1 MRRNGMKEWKIE
13 NLTHS
18 YGIKTLFDDL
28 SFSIQESQRVGLIGV
43 NGTGKTSLLR
53 IVAGELKPDKGNIS
67 KPGEYEIGYLSQ
79 QSNLDNEKTVF
90 ETVFEGDSPIVQAA
104 RYYEEVLHRLTEN
117 PMDPKIQQAF
127 TEAEKRMNQEDAWN
141 VTSRAEAILNRLGLT
156 DSTQQVKF
164 LSGGQKKRAALAQ
177 VLIQEPDLLILDEPT
192 NHLDFQM
199 IKWLEDYLAGYRG
212 ALLMVTHD
220 RYFLDRVSNEI
231 LELENGKI
239 QAYPGNYQRYIELKA
254 EREETGAKIAHKQK
268 QLFKQELAW
277 MRAGV
282 KARGT
287 KQEARKER
295 FSDLKD
301 KVNSQVTKSELEL
314 SLSGSRLG
322 KKVLELENASKNIE
336 EITILDQ
343 FNLLIQHTDRIGVTG
358 VNGAGKTT
366 FLNILSQ
373 ETELD
378 SGILSVGETVK
389 IGFYKQINEE
399 FDEDKRMIT
408 YLREIAEEVKLADGT
423 SVSVSQLLE
432 RFLFDRSMHGS
443 LINKLSGGEKRRLYL
458 LKILMQQPNVL
469 ILDEPTN
476 DLDVQTLTI
485 LEEYI
490 SHFSGAV
497 IAVSHDRYFLDK
509 IANKLLVFKGQGE
522 IEETH
527 TSLTDY
533 LERTQEMKETK
544 ASEKKS
550 KDIPLKKK
558 ETKEKNILTYN
569 EKKEWASI
577 EGEIESLESEL
588 EEVQIEMESVLSD
601 HVLLNELTEKQ
612 TALNKKLE
620 EKYARWD
627 YLSQYE

>member
-1 MRRNGMKEWKIE
+1 MKEWKIE
-13 NLTHS
+13 QLTHS

-28 SFSIQESQRVGLIGV
+28 SFSIREAQRVGLIGV

-53 IVAGELKPDKGNIS
+53 IVAGELKPDKGLIS

-79 QSNLDNEKTVF
+79 KTELDEEKTLF
-90 ETVFEGDSPIVQAA
+90 ETVFDGDSPVVQAA
-104 RYYEEVLHRLTEN
+104 RHYEEVLQKLSED
-117 PMDPKIQQAF
+117 PMNPKIQQTF
-127 TEAEKRMNQEDAWN
+127 TEAEKRMNQEDAWT
-141 VTSRAEAILNRLGLT
+141 VSSRAKSILNQLGLS
-156 DSTQQVKF
+156 DSSKKVST

-239 QAYPGNYQRYIELKA
+239 QSYSGNYQQYVQLKA
-254 EREETGAKIAHKQK
+254 EREETEAKMAHKQK
-268 QLFKQELAW
+268 QLYKQELAW

-282 KARGT
+282 RARGT

-295 FSDLKD
+295 FAGIEKQV
-301 KVNSQVTKSELEL
+301 KSQVTKSDLEL
-314 SLSGSRLG
+314 NLSGSRLG
-322 KKVLELENASKNIE
+322 KKVLELENATKRMGDL
-336 EITILDQ
+336 TILDQ
-343 FNLLIQHTDRIGVTG
+343 FNLLVQQTDRIGITG

-366 FLNILSQ
+366 FLNILAQ
-373 ETELD
+373 ETELE
-378 SGILSVGETVK
+378 SGELIIGDTVK
-389 IGFYKQINEE
+389 IGYYRQLNEA
-399 FDEDKRMIT
+399 FDEDKRVIT

-443 LINKLSGGEKRRLYL
+443 PINKLSGGEKRRLYL

-490 SHFSGAV
+490 SQFSGAV
-497 IAVSHDRYFLDK
+497 IAVSHDRYFIDK
-509 IANKLLVFKGQGE
+509 IANKLLIFNGNGR
-522 IEETH
+522 IEESYATLTEYLEQTREIKEEKLSVIKNKTAPEKRKEPKEK
-527 TSLTDY
+527 TSLTY
-533 LERTQEMKETK
+533 M
-544 ASEKKS
+544 
-550 KDIPLKKK
+550 
-558 ETKEKNILTYN
+558 
-569 EKKEWASI
+569 EKKEWESI
-577 EGEIESLESEL
+577 ESDIEQLEMELEAIQGEIGH
-588 EEVQIEMESVLSD
+588 VVSD
-601 HVLLNELTEKQ
+601 HVKLSELTDKQ
-612 TALNKKLE
+612 TELSEQLA
-620 EKYARWD
+620 EKYERWE
-627 YLSQYE
+627 YLAQYV

>member
-1 MRRNGMKEWKIE
+1 MKEWKIE
-13 NLTHS
+13 QLTHS

-28 SFSIQESQRVGLIGV
+28 SFSIREAQRVGLIGV
-43 NGTGKTSLLR
+43 NGTGKTSLIR
-53 IVAGELKPDKGNIS
+53 IVAGELKPDSGLIS

-79 QSNLDNEKTVF
+79 KSELDEEKTLF
-90 ETVFEGDSPIVQAA
+90 ETVFDGDSPVVQAA
-104 RYYEEVLHRLTEN
+104 RHYEEVLQKLSDDPLN
-117 PMDPKIQQAF
+117 PKFQQAF
-127 TEAEKRMNQEDAWN
+127 TEAEKHMNQEDAWT
-141 VTSRAEAILNRLGLT
+141 VSSRAKSILNQLGLS
-156 DSTQQVKF
+156 DSSKKVST

-239 QAYPGNYQRYIELKA
+239 QSYSGNYQQYVQLKA
-254 EREETGAKIAHKQK
+254 EREETEAKMAHKQK
-268 QLFKQELAW
+268 QLYKQELAW

-282 KARGT
+282 RARGT

-295 FSDLKD
+295 FAGIEKQV
-301 KVNSQVTKSELEL
+301 KSQVTKSDLEL
-314 SLSGSRLG
+314 NLSGSRLG
-322 KKVLELENASKNIE
+322 KKVLELENATKRMGDL
-336 EITILDQ
+336 TILDQ
-343 FNLLIQHTDRIGVTG
+343 FNLLVQQTDRIGITG

-366 FLNILSQ
+366 FLNILAQ

-378 SGILSVGETVK
+378 SGELIIGDTVK
-389 IGFYKQINEE
+389 IGYYRQLNEA
-399 FDEDKRMIT
+399 FDEDKRVIT

-443 LINKLSGGEKRRLYL
+443 PINKLSGGEKRRLYL

-490 SHFSGAV
+490 SQFSGAV
-497 IAVSHDRYFLDK
+497 IAVSHDRYFIDK
-509 IANKLLVFKGQGE
+509 IASKLLIFNGNGR
-522 IEETH
+522 IEESYATLTEYLEQTREIKEEKPTVIKNKTAPEKRKEPKEK
-527 TSLTDY
+527 TSLTY
-533 LERTQEMKETK
+533 M
-544 ASEKKS
+544 
-550 KDIPLKKK
+550 
-558 ETKEKNILTYN
+558 
-569 EKKEWASI
+569 EKKEWESI
-577 EGEIESLESEL
+577 ESDIEQLEMEL
-588 EEVQIEMESVLSD
+588 EAIQEEISHVVSD
-601 HVLLNELTEKQ
+601 HVKLSELTDKQ
-612 TALNKKLE
+612 TELSGQLA
-620 EKYARWD
+620 EKYERWE
-627 YLSQYE
+627 YLAQYV

>member
-1 MRRNGMKEWKIE
+1 MKEWKIE
-13 NLTHS
+13 QLTHS

-28 SFSIQESQRVGLIGV
+28 SFSIREAQRVGLIGV

-53 IVAGELKPDKGNIS
+53 IVAGELTPDKGLIS

-79 QSNLDNEKTVF
+79 KSELDEEKTLF
-90 ETVFEGDSPIVQAA
+90 DTVFDGDSPAVQAA
-104 RYYEEVLHRLTEN
+104 RHYEEVLQKLSDDPTN
-117 PMDPKIQQAF
+117 PKIQQAF
-127 TEAEKRMNQEDAWN
+127 TEAEKRMNQEDAWT
-141 VTSRAEAILNRLGLT
+141 VSSRAKSILNQLGLS
-156 DSTQQVKF
+156 DSSKKVST

-239 QAYPGNYQRYIELKA
+239 QSYPGNYQQYVQLKA
-254 EREETGAKIAHKQK
+254 EREETEAKMAHKQK
-268 QLFKQELAW
+268 QLYKQELAW

-282 KARGT
+282 RARGT

-295 FSDLKD
+295 FAGIEKQV
-301 KVNSQVTKSELEL
+301 KNQVTKSDLEL
-314 SLSGSRLG
+314 NLSGSRLG
-322 KKVLELENASKNIE
+322 KKVLELENASKRMGDL
-336 EITILDQ
+336 TILDQ
-343 FNLLIQHTDRIGVTG
+343 FNLLVQQTDRIGITG

-366 FLNILSQ
+366 FLNILAQ

-378 SGILSVGETVK
+378 SGELIIGDTVK
-389 IGFYKQINEE
+389 IGYYRQLNEA
-399 FDEDKRMIT
+399 FDEDKRVIT

-443 LINKLSGGEKRRLYL
+443 PINKLSGGEKRRLYL

-490 SHFSGAV
+490 SQFSGAV
-497 IAVSHDRYFLDK
+497 IAVSHDRYFIDK
-509 IANKLLVFKGQGE
+509 IASKLLIFNGNGR
-522 IEETH
+522 IEESYATLTEYLEQTREIKEEKPTVIKNKTAPEKRKEPKEK
-527 TSLTDY
+527 TSLTY
-533 LERTQEMKETK
+533 M
-544 ASEKKS
+544 
-550 KDIPLKKK
+550 
-558 ETKEKNILTYN
+558 
-569 EKKEWASI
+569 EKKEWESI
-577 EGEIESLESEL
+577 ESDIEQLEMELEAIQGEIGH
-588 EEVQIEMESVLSD
+588 VVSD
-601 HVLLNELTEKQ
+601 HVKLSELTDKQ
-612 TALNKKLE
+612 TELSEQLA
-620 EKYARWD
+620 EKYERWE
-627 YLSQYE
+627 YLAQYV

>member
-1 MRRNGMKEWKIE
+1 MKEWKIE
-13 NLTHS
+13 QLTHS
-18 YGIKTLFDDL
+18 YGIKTLFDNL
-28 SFSIQESQRVGLIGV
+28 SFAIREAQRVGLIGV

-53 IVAGELKPDKGNIS
+53 IVAGELKPDSGLIS

-79 QSNLDNEKTVF
+79 KSELDEEKTLF
-90 ETVFEGDSPIVQAA
+90 ETVFDGDSPVVQAA
-104 RYYEEVLHRLTEN
+104 RHYEEVLQKLSEDPTN
-117 PMDPKIQQAF
+117 PKIQQAF
-127 TEAEKRMNQEDAWN
+127 TEAEKRMNQEDAWT
-141 VTSRAEAILNRLGLT
+141 VSSRAKSILNQLGLS
-156 DSTQQVKF
+156 DSSKKVST

-239 QAYPGNYQRYIELKA
+239 QSYPGNYQQYVQLKA
-254 EREETGAKIAHKQK
+254 EREETEAKMAHKQK
-268 QLFKQELAW
+268 QLYKQELAW

-282 KARGT
+282 QARGT

-295 FSDLKD
+295 FADIEKQVKSQVAKSDL
-301 KVNSQVTKSELEL
+301 ELN
-314 SLSGSRLG
+314 LSGSRLG
-322 KKVLELENASKNIE
+322 KKVLELEHATKRIGDL
-336 EITILDQ
+336 TILDQ
-343 FNLLIQHTDRIGVTG
+343 FNLLIQQTDRIGITG

-366 FLNILSQ
+366 FLNILAQ

-378 SGILSVGETVK
+378 SGELIIGDTVK
-389 IGFYKQINEE
+389 IGYYRQLNEA
-399 FDEDKRMIT
+399 FDEDKRVIT

-443 LINKLSGGEKRRLYL
+443 PINKLSGGEKRRLYL

-490 SHFSGAV
+490 SQFSGAV
-497 IAVSHDRYFLDK
+497 IAVSHDRYFIDK
-509 IANKLLVFKGQGE
+509 IASKLLIFNGNGR
-522 IEETH
+522 IEESYATLTEH
-527 TSLTDY
+527 LEQTREIKEEKPSVIKNKTAPEKRKEPKEKTSLTY
-533 LERTQEMKETK
+533 M
-544 ASEKKS
+544 
-550 KDIPLKKK
+550 
-558 ETKEKNILTYN
+558 
-569 EKKEWASI
+569 EKKEWESI
-577 EGEIESLESEL
+577 ESDIEQLEMELEDIQGEIGH
-588 EEVQIEMESVLSD
+588 VVSD
-601 HVLLNELTEKQ
+601 HVKLSELTDKQ
-612 TALNKKLE
+612 TELSEQLA
-620 EKYARWD
+620 EKYERWE
-627 YLSQYE
+627 YLAQYV

>member
-1 MRRNGMKEWKIE
+1 MKEWKIE
-13 NLTHS
+13 QLTHS

-28 SFSIQESQRVGLIGV
+28 SFSIREAQRVGLIGV

-53 IVAGELKPDKGNIS
+53 IVAGELTPDKGLIS

-79 QSNLDNEKTVF
+79 KSELDEEKTLF
-90 ETVFEGDSPIVQAA
+90 DTVFDGDSPVVQAA
-104 RYYEEVLHRLTEN
+104 RHYEEVLQKLSEDPTN
-117 PMDPKIQQAF
+117 PKIQQAF
-127 TEAEKRMNQEDAWN
+127 TEAEKRMNQEDAWT
-141 VTSRAEAILNRLGLT
+141 VSSRAKSILNQLGLS
-156 DSTQQVKF
+156 DSSKKVST

-239 QAYPGNYQRYIELKA
+239 QSYPGNYQQYVQLKA
-254 EREETGAKIAHKQK
+254 EREETEAKMAHKQK
-268 QLFKQELAW
+268 QLYKQELAW

-282 KARGT
+282 RARGT

-295 FSDLKD
+295 FAGIEKQV
-301 KVNSQVTKSELEL
+301 KSQVTKSDLEL
-314 SLSGSRLG
+314 NLSGSRLG
-322 KKVLELENASKNIE
+322 KKVLELENATKRMGDL
-336 EITILDQ
+336 TILDQ
-343 FNLLIQHTDRIGVTG
+343 FNLLVQQTDRIGITG

-366 FLNILSQ
+366 FLNILAQ

-378 SGILSVGETVK
+378 SGELIIGDTVK
-389 IGFYKQINEE
+389 IGYYRQLNEA
-399 FDEDKRMIT
+399 FDEDKRVIT

-443 LINKLSGGEKRRLYL
+443 PINKLSGGEKRRLYL

-490 SHFSGAV
+490 SQFSGAV
-497 IAVSHDRYFLDK
+497 IAVSHDRYFIDK
-509 IANKLLVFKGQGE
+509 IASKLLIFNGNGR
-522 IEETH
+522 IEEIYATLTEYLEQTREIKEEKPTVIKNKTAPEKRKEPKEK
-527 TSLTDY
+527 TSLTY
-533 LERTQEMKETK
+533 M
-544 ASEKKS
+544 
-550 KDIPLKKK
+550 
-558 ETKEKNILTYN
+558 
-569 EKKEWASI
+569 EKKEWESI
-577 EGEIESLESEL
+577 ESDIEQLEMELEAIQGEISH
-588 EEVQIEMESVLSD
+588 VVSD
-601 HVLLNELTEKQ
+601 HVKLSELTDKQ
-612 TALNKKLE
+612 TELSEQLA
-620 EKYARWD
+620 EKYERWE
-627 YLSQYE
+627 YLAQYV

>member
-1 MRRNGMKEWKIE
+1 MKEWKIE

-18 YGIKTLFDDL
+18 YGIKTLFNGL
-28 SFSIQESQRVGLIGV
+28 AFSIKESQRVGLIGV

-53 IVAGELKPDKGNIS
+53 IVAGELKPDEGLIS

-79 QSNLDNEKTVF
+79 QSNLDEEKTVF
-90 ETVFEGDSPIVQAA
+90 ETVFEGESPIVQAA
-104 RYYEEVLHRLTEN
+104 RYYEEVLHELTLN
-117 PMDPKIQQAF
+117 PMDPKVQQAF

-141 VTSRAEAILNRLGLT
+141 VASRAEAILNRLGLT
-156 DSTQQVKF
+156 DTTQQVKS

-231 LELENGKI
+231 LELDNGRI
-239 QAYPGNYQRYIELKA
+239 QAYPGNYQQYIEMKA
-254 EREETGAKIAHKQK
+254 EREETDAKMAHKQK

-301 KVNSQVTKSELEL
+301 KVNSQVTKSDLEL

-322 KKVLELENASKNIE
+322 KKVLELENASKKIHD
-336 EITILDQ
+336 ITILDE

-366 FLNILSQ
+366 FLRILSQ

-378 SGILSVGETVK
+378 SGVLTVGETVK

-399 FDEDKRMIT
+399 FDEDKRVIT

-443 LINKLSGGEKRRLYL
+443 PINKLSGGEKRRLYL

-509 IANKLLVFKGQGE
+509 IANKLLVFKGDGN

-527 TSLTDY
+527 SSLTDY
-533 LERTQEMKETK
+533 LEKTQEMKEDKMAVKKPK
-544 ASEKKS
+544 AA
-550 KDIPLKKK
+550 PVKKK
-558 ETKEKNILTYN
+558 ESKEKVSLTYS
-569 EKKEWASI
+569 EKKEWETI
-577 EGEIESLESEL
+577 EEDIETLETKL
-588 EEVQIEMESVLSD
+588 ETIQTEMEAAASN
-601 HVLLNELTEKQ
+601 HVLLNELTDQ
-612 TALNKKLE
+612 QNVLNKKLE

-627 YLSQYE
+627 FLSQYE

>member
-1 MRRNGMKEWKIE
+1 MRGNCMKEWKIE

-18 YGIKTLFDDL
+18 YGIKTLFDEL
-28 SFSIQESQRVGLIGV
+28 SFSIKETQRVGLIGV
-43 NGTGKTSLLR
+43 NGTGKTSLLK
-53 IVAGELKPDKGNIS
+53 IVAGELKPDKGLIS

-79 QSNLDNEKTVF
+79 QSNLDEDKTVF

-104 RYYEEVLHRLTEN
+104 KYYEEVLQQLTEN
-117 PMDPKIQQAF
+117 PMDPKVQQAF
-127 TEAEKRMNQEDAWN
+127 TDAEKGMNQQDAWN
-141 VTSRAEAILNRLGLT
+141 VTSRADAILNRLGLT
-156 DSTQQVKF
+156 DSTQVVKY

-239 QAYPGNYQRYIELKA
+239 QGYPGNYQRYIELKA
-254 EREETGAKIAHKQK
+254 EREITGAKMAHKQK

-301 KVNSQVTKSELEL
+301 KVNSQVTKSDLEL

-322 KKVLELENASKNIE
+322 KKVLEIEDASKKIE
-336 EITILDQ
+336 DITILDH

-366 FLNILSQ
+366 FLNILSK

-399 FDEDKRMIT
+399 FDEDKRVIT

-443 LINKLSGGEKRRLYL
+443 PINKLSGGEKRRLYL

-509 IANKLLVFKGQGE
+509 IANKLLVFKGEGT
-522 IEETH
+522 IEETFS
-527 TSLTDY
+527 SLTDY
-533 LERTQEMKETK
+533 LEQTQEMKEDKSTVKKTK
-544 ASEKKS
+544 EVSVKTKES
-550 KDIPLKKK
+550 KDKVS
-558 ETKEKNILTYN
+558 LTYN
-569 EKKEWASI
+569 EKKELETI
-577 EGEIESLESEL
+577 EGEIESLELEL
-588 EEVQIEMESVLSD
+588 EQVQEEMENVVSN
-601 HVLLNELTEKQ
+601 HVLLNDLTAKQ
-612 TALNKKLE
+612 SAVNKKLE
-620 EKYARWD
+620 KKFARWD

>member
-1 MRRNGMKEWKIE
+1 MKEWKIE
-13 NLTHS
+13 QLTHS

-28 SFSIQESQRVGLIGV
+28 SFSIREAQRVGLIGV

-53 IVAGELKPDKGNIS
+53 IVAGELKPDSGIIS

-79 QSNLDNEKTVF
+79 KSELDEEKTLF
-90 ETVFEGDSPIVQAA
+90 ETVFDGDSPVVQAA
-104 RYYEEVLHRLTEN
+104 RHYEEVLQKLSDDPLN
-117 PMDPKIQQAF
+117 PKFQQAF
-127 TEAEKRMNQEDAWN
+127 TEAEKRMNQEDAWT
-141 VTSRAEAILNRLGLT
+141 VSSRAKSILNQLGLS
-156 DSTQQVKF
+156 DSTKKIST
-164 LSGGQKKRAALAQ
+164 LSGGQKKRAVLAQ

-239 QAYPGNYQRYIELKA
+239 QSYPGNYQQYVQLKA
-254 EREETGAKIAHKQK
+254 EREETEAKMAHKQK
-268 QLFKQELAW
+268 QLYKQELAW

-282 KARGT
+282 QARGT

-295 FSDLKD
+295 FADIEKQV
-301 KVNSQVTKSELEL
+301 KSQVTKSDLEL
-314 SLSGSRLG
+314 NLSGSRLG
-322 KKVLELENASKNIE
+322 KKVLELEHATKRIGDL
-336 EITILDQ
+336 TILDQ
-343 FNLLIQHTDRIGVTG
+343 FNLLIQQTDRIGITG

-366 FLNILSQ
+366 FLNILAQ

-378 SGILSVGETVK
+378 SGELIIGDTVK
-389 IGFYKQINEE
+389 IGYYRQLNEA
-399 FDEDKRMIT
+399 FDEDKRVIT

-443 LINKLSGGEKRRLYL
+443 PINKLSGGEKRRLYL

-490 SHFSGAV
+490 SQFSGAV
-497 IAVSHDRYFLDK
+497 IAVSHDRYFIDK
-509 IANKLLVFKGQGE
+509 IASKLLIFNGNGR
-522 IEETH
+522 IEESYATLTEYLEQTREIKEEKPTVIKNKTAPEKRKEPKEK
-527 TSLTDY
+527 TSLTY
-533 LERTQEMKETK
+533 M
-544 ASEKKS
+544 
-550 KDIPLKKK
+550 
-558 ETKEKNILTYN
+558 
-569 EKKEWASI
+569 EKKEWESI
-577 EGEIESLESEL
+577 ESDIEQLEMEL
-588 EEVQIEMESVLSD
+588 EAIQEEISHVVSD
-601 HVLLNELTEKQ
+601 HVKLSELTDKQ
-612 TALNKKLE
+612 TELSEQLA
-620 EKYARWD
+620 EKYERWE
-627 YLSQYE
+627 YLAQYV

>member
-1 MRRNGMKEWKIE
+1 MKEWKIE
-13 NLTHS
+13 QLTHS

-28 SFSIQESQRVGLIGV
+28 SFSIREAQRVGLIGV

-53 IVAGELKPDKGNIS
+53 IVAGELTPDKGIIS

-79 QSNLDNEKTVF
+79 KSELDEEKTLF
-90 ETVFEGDSPIVQAA
+90 DTVFDGDSPVVQAA
-104 RYYEEVLHRLTEN
+104 RHYEEVLQKLSEDPTN
-117 PMDPKIQQAF
+117 PKIQQAF
-127 TEAEKRMNQEDAWN
+127 TEAEKRMNQEDAWT
-141 VTSRAEAILNRLGLT
+141 VSSRAKSILNQLGLS
-156 DSTQQVKF
+156 DSSKKVST

-239 QAYPGNYQRYIELKA
+239 QSYPGNYQQYVQLKA
-254 EREETGAKIAHKQK
+254 EREETEAKMAHKQK
-268 QLFKQELAW
+268 QLYKQELAW

-282 KARGT
+282 RARGT

-295 FSDLKD
+295 FAGIEKQV
-301 KVNSQVTKSELEL
+301 KSQVTKSDLEL
-314 SLSGSRLG
+314 NLSGSRLG
-322 KKVLELENASKNIE
+322 KKVLELENATKRMGDL
-336 EITILDQ
+336 TILDQ
-343 FNLLIQHTDRIGVTG
+343 FNLLVQQTDRIGITG

-366 FLNILSQ
+366 FLNILAQ
-373 ETELD
+373 ETELE
-378 SGILSVGETVK
+378 SGELIIGDTVK
-389 IGFYKQINEE
+389 IGYYRQLNEA
-399 FDEDKRMIT
+399 FDEDKRVIT

-443 LINKLSGGEKRRLYL
+443 PINKLSGGEKRRLYL

-490 SHFSGAV
+490 SQFSGAV
-497 IAVSHDRYFLDK
+497 IAVSHDRYFIDK
-509 IANKLLVFKGQGE
+509 IASKLLIFNGNGR
-522 IEETH
+522 IEESYATLTEYLEQTREIKEEKPTVIKNKTAPEKRKEPKEK
-527 TSLTDY
+527 TSLTY
-533 LERTQEMKETK
+533 M
-544 ASEKKS
+544 
-550 KDIPLKKK
+550 
-558 ETKEKNILTYN
+558 
-569 EKKEWASI
+569 EKKEWESI
-577 EGEIESLESEL
+577 ESDIEQLEMEL
-588 EEVQIEMESVLSD
+588 EAIQEEISHVVSD
-601 HVLLNELTEKQ
+601 HVKLSELTDKQ
-612 TALNKKLE
+612 TELSEQLA
-620 EKYARWD
+620 EKYERWE
-627 YLSQYE
+627 YLAQYV